1 MITGYKIAVAS
12 SDGRK
17 IDRSFGR
24 ADAFLIYDIAED
36 GSWRLSETREAPAA
50 REVVAGAI
58 CAHSVG
64 GGCGGHGAHDARAD
78 LLRDCRVVL
87 CAKIGP
93 QARKVLEHQATSVFD
108 VSMTIEEAFAKIIP
122 YFDRADHHRKL
133 RG

>member
-17 IDRSFGR
+17 IDLSFGG
-24 ADAFLIYDIAED
+24 ASTFLIYDIAD
-36 GSWRLSETREAPAA
+36 DSSWRLSGTREVPVAWEA
-50 REVVAGAI
+50 VAGSG
-58 CAHSVG
+58 CAHSA
-64 GGCGGHGAHDARAD
+64 CGDHEVHDARAD
-78 LLRDCRVVL
+78 LLRDCRAVL

-93 QARKVLEHQATSVFD
+93 QARKVLEHRATSVFD